1 MYSYFQWRCSG
12 IIGNSMPQDDG
23 ICLISSNCSRRW
35 VVHQC
40 PKCLGLAHIPPQR
53 VSVDE
58 DPEAIA
64 AEAADGQRWTSTGH
78 MAFLTVLSI

>member
-1 MYSYFQWRCSG
+1 
-12 IIGNSMPQDDG
+12 MPDLKQLLPEMG
-23 ICLISSNCSRRW
+23 STP
-35 VVHQC
+35 H

-64 AEAADGQRWTSTGH
+64 AEATDGQRWTSTGH
-78 MAFLTVLSI
+78 MAFLTLLSI